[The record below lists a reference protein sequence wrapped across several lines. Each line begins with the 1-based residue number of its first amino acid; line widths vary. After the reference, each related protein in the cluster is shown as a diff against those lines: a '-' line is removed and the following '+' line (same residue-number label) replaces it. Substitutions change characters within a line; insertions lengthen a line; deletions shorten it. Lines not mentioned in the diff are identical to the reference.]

1 MKGLKENPWKKIQ
14 FISTNCNLHENMIE
28 TSFFYIKRERKKKK
42 LILKCIWPILSK
54 NSYKLKHECFF
65 STLEGRFLKLQFV
78 TPKLASFQNFQ
89 SSTGTK
95 TRLVLGSG
103 QPRQRVMKTFPSFFF
118 FFFFC
123 TETTIT
129 NDPVACNEGPRRV
142 TTETSCR
149 YPFVS
154 FRGCTTSAISLQTRF
169 HRANNNYAPPMYR
182 PTMLTGN
189 AHPIKLPRSRRTPT
203 TWMAVSPSPK
213 PWTQA
218 INGLDDREWSSVCG
232 SWLRARWFWLVIP
245 GRYLR
250 G

>member
-1 MKGLKENPWKKIQ
+1 MIANK
-14 FISTNCNLHENMIE
+14 FFLHK
-28 TSFFYIKRERKKKK
+28 TRKKEKK
-42 LILKCIWPILSK
+42 THSQVHLTDSLEKLVQTETRVLFFNARGQVFKVTVRDPETRQLPKFSIIDGNKNATRTWKWTATATRNENVSLFFLS
-54 NSYKLKHECFF
+54 
-65 STLEGRFLKLQFV
+65 
-78 TPKLASFQNFQ
+78 
-89 SSTGTK
+89 
-95 TRLVLGSG
+95 
-103 QPRQRVMKTFPSFFF
+103 

-213 PWTQA
+213 P
-218 INGLDDREWSSVCG
+218 
-232 SWLRARWFWLVIP
+232 
-245 GRYLR
+245 
-250 G
+250 